1 MNARPSSGDHERP
14 AWRVPICLRTYYA
27 FRKQPP
33 GVRNGSNATGR
44 ARPTYPST
52 SASPRK
58 RPRLRGGA
66 ICRDN
71 SVIGG
76 QRPPDDYVVIDAGNV
91 IGSKPLRGP
100 PLDNR
105 VLTDWLFHIA
115 FTFSC
120 NHRR

>member
-1 MNARPSSGDHERP
+1 MNARPSSGDHGRP
-14 AWRVPICLRTYYA
+14 ARRVPICLRTYHA

-33 GVRNGSNATGR
+33 GSVTGQT
-44 ARPTYPST
+44 RPAEPGLPTRQLPLH
-52 SASPRK
+52 PERD
-58 RPRLRGGA
+58 RELRGGA

-71 SVIGG
+71 FVIGG

-91 IGSKPLRGP
+91 IGRKPLRGP

-120 NHRR
+120 NHPR